1 MKLVVIG
8 IGDCG
13 SNVAAEFVRLGNKAR
28 AETGVDVLVR
38 SYAIND
44 DQALLNSLR
53 KVGEKLLTIQLPA
66 PEASNKNAEAGA
78 YLMKTNGDRIIAT
91 MKAGEFFETDAF
103 LLVASTAGCVGS
115 GGISVLARKLKDR
128 YVNKPVYALIVLPLS
143 AESNI
148 PICVYNTAL
157 CLKSID
163 KNADA
168 VFLFDNEKVMSE
180 ASIKSAA
187 SNEVVNRE
195 IVAPFFDLLRAS
207 EKVDPKFLGT
217 SNIGI
222 GDIVQ
227 SLSGW
232 SAIGYGTAQ
241 LTTGGFSLF
250 KKSDNFESKGEE
262 TVKAMEAMSAALAHF
277 SIECKLEDA
286 RKALYLMC
294 MPSRNANINMTR
306 AVGNRLRELTN
317 NGEVRGGDFYG
328 VKDYASVTLIASRI
342 NYLEKVKDYYERASS
357 AVAEI
362 KKRENPEP

>member
-13 SNVAAEFVRLGNKAR
+13 SNIAAEFVRLGSKAK

-44 DQALLNSLR
+44 DQASLSALR

-66 PEASNKNAEAGA
+66 SAVGNKQIEAGA
-78 YLMKTNGDRIIAT
+78 ELMKANGDRIIAT

-103 LLVASTAGCVGS
+103 LLVSSSAGCIGS
-115 GGISVLARKLKDR
+115 GGVSILARKLKDR
-128 YVNKPVYALIVLPLS
+128 YVNKPLYALIVLPLQ
-143 AESNI
+143 AEVNI
-148 PICVYNTAL
+148 PLCVYNTAL

-163 KNADA
+163 KTADA

-187 SNEVVNRE
+187 SNDMVNRE
-195 IVAPFFDLLRAS
+195 IVSPFFDLLRAS
-207 EKVDPKFLGT
+207 EKVDPRFLGT
-217 SNIGI
+217 RNIGV

-241 LTTGGFSLF
+241 IPSSGFSLF
-250 KKSDNFESKGEE
+250 KKGDNFESKGEE
-262 TVKAMEAMSAALAHF
+262 TVKVMEAMSAALAHF
-277 SIECKLEDA
+277 SIECRLEDA
-286 RKALYLMC
+286 RKALYLLC
-294 MPSRNANINMTR
+294 VPSKNANINMTR
-306 AVGNRLRELTN
+306 SVGNRLRELTN

-328 VKDYASVTLIASRI
+328 VNDIATVTLIASRI
-342 NYLEKVKDYYERASS
+342 TYLDKIKDYYERASN
-357 AVAEI
+357 VAAQI
-362 KKRENPEP
+362 NKRENPTP